1 MQGLASL
8 TFFRVG
14 PLLLIV
20 LGVRGQGFLG
30 WRREGVVCP
39 SGCLC
44 VKTSHRSGSTRR
56 LSSKGVEQLSVGQ
69 LHVLQELKE
78 VSSLC

>member
-1 MQGLASL
+1 
-8 TFFRVG
+8 
-14 PLLLIV
+14 
-20 LGVRGQGFLG
+20 
-30 WRREGVVCP
+30 
-39 SGCLC
+39 